1 MTGAQAATR
10 RPFSW
15 RNFAIRAASGVVLA
29 GVALGS
35 VWLFRAG
42 GLARGPFLALM
53 CIGGVLLAIEWSA
66 MATPKSRRRSTLA
79 VAGAVIMVILFA
91 FIGRFVEAWLAMLA
105 GAVVAAVAAKVGGD
119 LARDGAYGVF
129 YISPACLVL
138 MWLIQS
144 PQGSG
149 WTTMF
154 FACAWAADIF
164 AFIVGSAV
172 GGPKLW
178 PRWSP
183 NKTWSGFFGGLT
195 GAIGV
200 SMAIA
205 ALFMRLSL
213 AGAALIG
220 LFGGLATMAG
230 DLWESVLKRRF
241 GVKDAGSLIPG
252 HGGLLDRV
260 DGMMFAVMVFA
271 AARLIVQVG
280 WNH

>member
-1 MTGAQAATR
+1 VTQTPPVER
-10 RPFSW
+10 RSFSW
-15 RNFAIRAASGVVLA
+15 RNFAIRAASGLVLA
-29 GVALGS
+29 ALALGS
-35 VWLFRAG
+35 VWLFEKG
-42 GLARGPFLALM
+42 GLARAPFLALM

-66 MATPKSRRRSTLA
+66 MATPKSRSRSTIA
-79 VAGAVIMVILFA
+79 VAFAVILVILFA
-91 FIGRFVEAWLAMLA
+91 FVGRFVEAWIAMAA
-105 GAVVAAVAAKVGGD
+105 GAVAAAVAAKVGGD

-129 YISPACLVL
+129 YIAPACLVL
-138 MWLIQS
+138 MWLIES

-154 FACAWAADIF
+154 FACAWSADIF
-164 AFIVGSAV
+164 AFIVGSAL

-183 NKTWSGFFGGLT
+183 NKTWSGFFGGLA
-195 GAIGV
+195 GAVAISVGV
-200 SMAIA
+200 AWFA
-205 ALFMRLSL
+205 MRLSL
-213 AGAALIG
+213 TGAALIG
-220 LFGGLATMAG
+220 VLGGLATMAG

-260 DGMMFAVMVFA
+260 DGMMFAVMIFA